1 MWGRRIVY
9 LMTLTGCLVFYG
21 FYKEWFSWL
30 LLLTVVLLP
39 WFSLAVSLPAMLTA
53 QAHLRCPDRIRMDV
67 PLRTA
72 LELQGKWIAPPV
84 SCRIKL
90 HNSLTDARYVGAP
103 GERVPTEHCGLMTI
117 SYDRLFVYDYLGL
130 FCRRLRKGDSCTVYI
145 TPKPVPCGNVPDYA
159 GKAVSGW
166 RPKPGGGFSEHHE
179 LRLYRPG
186 DDLRNI
192 HWKLAAKTGKLV
204 YREAMEP
211 LRKGRLLTLTLSGSP
226 KQLDRKLGQLL
237 YLSQELLSRQMDH
250 EILCHTGDGPV
261 RFTVTDAASW
271 EQGLLAILRSVPAK
285 TEMAAEQESVLWQHH
300 IGGDGN
306 EG

>member
-1 MWGRRIVY
+1 MWGRRLVY
-9 LMTLTGCLVFYG
+9 LMTLVGCLVFYG

-30 LLLTVVLLP
+30 LLLTVLLLP
-39 WFSLAVSLPAMLTA
+39 LFSLAVSLPAMLTV
-53 QAHLRCPDRIRMDV
+53 QAHLRCPDRVRLGV

-72 LELQGKWIAPPV
+72 LQLESKGVTPPV
-84 SCRIKL
+84 SSRIRL
-90 HNSLTDARYVGAP
+90 RNNLTDARYVGAP
-103 GERVPTEHCGLMTI
+103 GERIPTEHCGLMTI

-145 TPKPVPCGNVPDYA
+145 EPKPVPCGKVPDFA

-192 HWKLAAKTGKLV
+192 HWKLTTKTGKLV

-211 LRKGRLLTLTLSGSP
+211 LRKGRLLTMTLSGTP

-237 YLSQELLSRQMDH
+237 HLSQEMLSRQMEH
-250 EILCHTGDGPV
+250 EVLCVTGEGQV
-261 RFTVTDAASW
+261 RFSVHDAASW
-271 EQGLLAILRSVPAK
+271 EQGLCAILRSRPAK
-285 TEMAAEQESVLWQHH
+285 TEAGAEQENVLWQHH
-300 IGGDGN
+300 IGGDGH
-306 EG
+306 EA